1 MKRIPAVHE
10 VVWIFICSELQF
22 SGGFLKLEQALGV
35 MLHAI
40 GYASSQIR
48 WESDSHPWA
57 LLVGHIFFVVS
68 QSVPSKEIWAYVL
81 SRCENQE

>member
-1 MKRIPAVHE
+1 MKQIPAVHE
-10 VVWIFICSELQF
+10 VVWIFSFSELQF

-35 MLHAI
+35 MPHAI

-48 WESDSHPWA
+48 CEPDSHPRA

-68 QSVPSKEIWAYVL
+68 QPAPSKEIWAHVL